1 MGEVNAICGNSIG
14 QETMVPPHFDLI
26 STAKSPSYLTKD
38 QGMPTSN
45 ALKECPHV
53 PFYILL
59 DLILG
64 DEKYTVKII

>member
-1 MGEVNAICGNSIG
+1 
-14 QETMVPPHFDLI
+14 MVPPHFDLI